1 MPATPESLQKF
12 VTYCQQHITGDEKG
26 QAQVFLDRFFRAF
39 GHEGA
44 LEAGATYEERIEKSS
59 KKDQLGF
66 ADLVWKKHVLIE
78 MKKRGEDLTK
88 REHRTQTER
97 YYIRLKKDDRPR
109 YVMMCNFDEFHIY
122 DFDLQPD
129 QPVDIISLK
138 QLPARSPAFAFME
151 STSRRPIFK
160 NNQVEITEKAASRM
174 GMLLEMLIERGKE
187 RKFAKFNQF
196 QAQRFVLQCVLAM
209 FAEDRGL
216 LPRALFTRC
225 VKDCLEGSSSY
236 DVLGG
241 LFQAMNQQGVTPA
254 GRYEGVE
261 YFNGG
266 LFSEIHP
273 IELQQGELKI
283 LEVCAEQNWSQVR
296 PSIFGNIFESALKTD
311 KKQRRAYGIHFTTEG
326 DIRRIVLP
334 TISYYWEE
342 RIDAANTVAKLQNL
356 HQELGRYHVLDP
368 ACGSGNFLYVA
379 YQELKQVEKLL
390 LDKLNEC
397 DGTKGYMNLV
407 TPQQFYGMDINSF
420 AVELA
425 RVTLMIGR
433 KVAID
438 NLGLKEPSLPLDT
451 LDKNIVRA
459 DALFTDWVKADAII
473 GNPPFLGGKHM
484 RIALGDEY
492 IDRVFKRFPDVKD
505 SVDFCAY
512 WFRIAQNNLEPNGRA
527 GLVATNSIS
536 QGKSRAAALD
546 YVAQNGGHIYAAV
559 STQPWSG
566 EAKVHVSLINWSK
579 EKPKVYYLDDRVVSS
594 INCSLQ
600 ATIDVSQAAR
610 LSANLNKCFQGV
622 IPVGMGFIVTQQQ
635 VNDWI
640 KADAKNQE
648 VLKLFSMGTNLAKN
662 PNGMPERWIIDFN
675 DMRIEE
681 ASEYVLPFEY
691 VKANV
696 KPERDKNRREVTKF
710 NWWKY
715 GEKRPAMRKALGSL
729 SQYFAVPEVSKW
741 AVFVPCSCE
750 WLPGNKTK
758 VVVSDDFYVFGILTS
773 KIHRIWMNSQKSTLE
788 DRTAYTHNTCFET
801 FPFPQTAA
809 KQSVE
814 QIRAT
819 AVELHQYRTQ
829 QMSAKQWGITQ
840 LYNKF
845 FEEPTS
851 QLFKLHAQLDRQVM
865 QAYGFIDSDDI
876 LAKVLE
882 LNLELAEKEKRGEP
896 LVGHCVSTYYKY

>member
-1 MPATPESLQKF
+1 
-12 VTYCQQHITGDEKG
+12 
-26 QAQVFLDRFFRAF
+26 
-39 GHEGA
+39 
-44 LEAGATYEERIEKSS
+44 
-59 KKDQLGF
+59 
-66 ADLVWKKHVLIE
+66 
-78 MKKRGEDLTK
+78 
-88 REHRTQTER
+88 
-97 YYIRLKKDDRPR
+97 
-109 YVMMCNFDEFHIY
+109 
-122 DFDLQPD
+122 
-129 QPVDIISLK
+129 
-138 QLPARSPAFAFME
+138 
-151 STSRRPIFK
+151 
-160 NNQVEITEKAASRM
+160 
-174 GMLLEMLIERGKE
+174 
-187 RKFAKFNQF
+187 
-196 QAQRFVLQCVLAM
+196 
-209 FAEDRGL
+209 
-216 LPRALFTRC
+216 
-225 VKDCLEGSSSY
+225 
-236 DVLGG
+236 
-241 LFQAMNQQGVTPA
+241 
-254 GRYEGVE
+254 
-261 YFNGG
+261 
-266 LFSEIHP
+266 
-273 IELQQGELKI
+273 
-283 LEVCAEQNWSQVR
+283 VR

-342 RIDAANTVAKLQNL
+342 RIHAANTVAKLQNL
-356 HQELGRYHVLDP
+356 HQELGRYRVLDP

-390 LDKLNEC
+390 LDKLNLC
-397 DGTKGYMNLV
+397 DGTRGYMNLV

-451 LDKNIVRA
+451 LDKNIVCA

-492 IDRVFKRFPDVKD
+492 IDRVFERFPDVKD

-512 WFRIAQNNLEPNGRA
+512 WFRIAHNNLAQHGRA

-579 EKPKVYYLDDRVVSS
+579 EKPKVYYLDNLVVSS
-594 INCSLQ
+594 INSSLQ

-622 IPVGMGFIVTQQQ
+622 VPNGKGFIITEQEAK
-635 VNDWI
+635 DWI
-640 KADAKNQE
+640 QADLNNQK
-648 VLKLFSMGTNLAKN
+648 VIKLFSMGANLAKN
-662 PNGMPERWIIDFN
+662 PNCVPDRWIIDFD
-675 DMRIEE
+675 DMTIEE
-681 ASEYVLPFEY
+681 ASNYELPFNRL
-691 VKANV
+691 KSTISI
-696 KPERDKNRREVTKF
+696 ERQNNRNEALKL

-715 GEKRPAMRKALGSL
+715 EGKRLGMRTTIAPL
-729 SQYFAVPEVSKW
+729 SNYFTVPRVSKW
-741 AVFVPCSCE
+741 AVFIPAPVS
-750 WLPGNKTK
+750 WLPGDLNI
-758 VVVSDDFYVFGILTS
+758 VVASEDFYIFGILTS
-773 KIHRIWMNSQKSTLE
+773 KVHRFWVKAQSSTLKG
-788 DRTAYTHNTCFET
+788 DTRYTNTTCFET

-809 KQSVE
+809 KQLVE
-814 QIRAT
+814 EIRGT
-819 AVELHQYRTQ
+819 AVELHEYRTQ

-851 QLFKLHAQLDRQVM
+851 QLFKLHAKLDRQVI
-865 QAYGFIDSDDI
+865 QAYGFTDSDNI
-876 LAKVLE
+876 LDQLLA
-882 LNLELAEKEKRGEP
+882 LNLELAETEKQGQP
-896 LVGHCVSTYYKY
+896 IVGPTAPN